1 MSRTGSSSTGTV
13 DDPELQNRPRKD
25 GDTIQTR
32 SVQLSSERL
41 RLTGKLDLVEEKDG
55 SSYPV
60 EYKRGDGPGGNN
72 SRPDFWDND
81 AVQLCAQA
89 MLLEDERSISIPFGV
104 LYYIGSKRRVEVPF
118 NDELRAKTLQA
129 IRSIRELSL
138 LDAPGAAA
146 DRAATSVFR
155 LLPGNNLPAG
165 RNALLP
171 RTP

>member
-1 MSRTGSSSTGTV
+1 
-13 DDPELQNRPRKD
+13 
-25 GDTIQTR
+25 
-32 SVQLSSERL
+32 
-41 RLTGKLDLVEEKDG
+41 
-55 SSYPV
+55 
-60 EYKRGDGPGGNN
+60 
-72 SRPDFWDND
+72 
-81 AVQLCAQA
+81 

-138 LDAPGAAA
+138 LDAPAAAAA
-146 DRAATSVFR
+146 DRVATSVFR

-171 RTP
+171 RTPNLMPAEESAAGITRVLPQGSEGAVLYLQEQVPTSASAASISSSRSTARKFNAFRS